1 MQHVQKTTTTSKPRI
16 PDISRPGG
24 PATIWMGC
32 RSKRLNNHWFYCV
45 FVPACWTKTVALC
58 CFRSQTFKNHWFH
71 YLFALTRW
79 TNLSFIICSL
89 QNVEQPIVLLRCRS
103 KTLKKG
109 RKRWKR
115 ASHGFRTWR
124 RNDSPERKWGTL
136 YRQAVWG
143 MNNINEVNQQNSSE
157 QTHDISKEKPYNVFS
172 RKPYKL
178 LCWRKKHR
186 KHKVTHALSDPG
198 CRNMNVFCK
207 QLYVHKYLSTH
218 SATKPYTHDHF
229 PKPPCRFFD

>member
-71 YLFALTRW
+71 YLFAPTRW

-89 QNVEQPIVLLRCRS
+89 QNVEQPMVLLRCRS

-143 MNNINEVNQQNSSE
+143 MNNSSAPAGLRNAALTLRGMPPTLTQSMTALQGPLCQVNNRSGGQ
-157 QTHDISKEKPYNVFS
+157 
-172 RKPYKL
+172 
-178 LCWRKKHR
+178 
-186 KHKVTHALSDPG
+186 
-198 CRNMNVFCK
+198 
-207 QLYVHKYLSTH
+207 
-218 SATKPYTHDHF
+218 
-229 PKPPCRFFD
+229 